1 MYTRKPLGSEDQ
13 DSRNKK
19 YNRAND
25 VRRDDDT
32 IKDLTLGFQ
41 DIDSSIQYYF
51 DNVIKPQVVE
61 AGNIVKVPVIYGSPE
76 RWKNF
81 QRDGY
86 FRDKVGKIITPLIAY
101 QRGSITRNRGLG
113 NKIDGNFPELYYT
126 VERKYSQKNK
136 YDAFSVLTAAKP
148 IKEYYNIIIPEY
160 VDITYNVVIWTN
172 YIEEMNK
179 IVESV
184 LYSEGAYWGN
194 LERFKFRT
202 KIDSYTNTTDLLQD
216 DERVVRTA
224 FDLTIYGYIISDA
237 LVKQLSERLSPRT
250 FSQRQI
256 QVNMEVDNQEELF
269 EAGNEPIPNNPLSVE
284 TGNKTTV
291 INNTN
296 ITYGAADSA
305 ALDYINI
312 DTKKLGVV
320 AIPNTVTFAGDIA
333 TAPST
338 LAPTSI
344 ANFTFYVNGT
354 LIEPAAITSFTNN
367 VVGSCVLTLNTS
379 ELGFTLASTDEVI
392 AIGKFA

>member
-13 DSRNKK
+13 DPRNKK

-224 FDLTIYGYIISDA
+224 FDLTIYGYIISDT

-256 QVNMEVDNQEELF
+256 QVKAEAEGIGEINLMES
-269 EAGNEPIPNNPLSVE
+269 SVE
-284 TGNKTTV
+284 IETQGVESIEKRATKTT
-291 INNTN
+291 TS
-296 ITYGAADSA
+296 TATFAADF
-305 ALDYINI
+305 LDN
-312 DTKKLGVV
+312 TVV
-320 AIPNTVTFAGDIA
+320 ADDFVFK
-333 TAPST
+333 
-338 LAPTSI
+338 L
-344 ANFTFYVNGT
+344 NGNP
-354 LIEPAAITSFTNN
+354 ISKAAITSFVNTAANTCILT
-367 VVGSCVLTLNTS
+367 VDVGILGTTLS
-379 ELGFTLASTDEVI
+379 SSDVI
-392 AIGKFA
+392 LAIGKFLR